1 VRIFESTLASDRVAC
16 YLNVDVGTQIS
27 HDELTAYHQAVIYA
41 VGARNGSTLAIRSE
55 DLAGVHSAADFVG
68 WYNGQP
74 DQRPH
79 DIDVPGDRAVVIGNG
94 NVALDIGRVLL
105 KDPSSLASTDIA
117 EHALNAL
124 SSSGIREVIIVAR
137 RGFRD
142 AAFSVGEFL
151 ALGHIEGVDVV
162 IEGEDLSP
170 HSDYGL
176 EATLKLEIAREYAQ
190 RQHHRGNKRLVFRF
204 GVTPTEVI
212 GAQRA
217 EGLRV
222 VSTATSDG
230 FEVIDTSLVV
240 TAIGYRGDPVSGVPY
255 DPVRAVVSNDAGR
268 VVGPDGAVVPGVY
281 VTGWIKRGPRGVIG
295 TNRACAT
302 ETVGHLLTDF
312 DDGQLAGDI
321 SAPEGLS
328 TLLTQRGVTPL
339 TWKQWQNID
348 AEERRRGVETGRPR
362 VKFVDIAAMLAAAG

>member
-1 VRIFESTLASDRVAC
+1 V
-16 YLNVDVGTQIS
+16 
-27 HDELTAYHQAVIYA
+27 
-41 VGARNGSTLAIRSE
+41 
-55 DLAGVHSAADFVG
+55 
-68 WYNGQP
+68 
-74 DQRPH
+74 
-79 DIDVPGDRAVVIGNG
+79 
-94 NVALDIGRVLL
+94 
-105 KDPSSLASTDIA
+105 
-117 EHALNAL
+117 
-124 SSSGIREVIIVAR
+124 
-137 RGFRD
+137 
-142 AAFSVGEFL
+142 
-151 ALGHIEGVDVV
+151 
-162 IEGEDLSP
+162 
-170 HSDYGL
+170 
-176 EATLKLEIAREYAQ
+176 KLEIAREYAQ

-255 DPVRAVVSNDAGR
+255 DPVRGVVSNDAGR

-302 ETVGHLLTDF
+302 ETVGQLLADF
-312 DDGQLAGDI
+312 DDGKLAGDI

-362 VKFVDIAAMLAAAG
+362 VKFVDIAAMLAVAG